1 MPEYTTEEFVRRM
14 NVLVEGNKN
23 KYPDSTQGMVIRI
36 LNILSN
42 IRNIKHEIVGYLDS
56 INMCRSIEDVG
67 EACDKLYARLSEYAD
82 SWATVMLCA
91 FYISDLNGAQP
102 DVRVRGQSGAV
113 EVGDM
118 KNIGYITGAGG
129 DQAILECLSCLA
141 KVLSSKGELAEEAAE
156 YLIGVAS
163 VSSWVLKDIGEDW
176 KNRCNTVLLWL
187 ER

>member
-1 MPEYTTEEFVRRM
+1 MITRM
-14 NVLVEGNKN
+14 
-23 KYPDSTQGMVIRI
+23 

-42 IRNIKHEIVGYLDS
+42 IRNIKCEILGFLGS
-56 INMCRSIEDVG
+56 IEACRSIEDVG

-91 FYISDLNGAQP
+91 FYVSDLNGAQP

-118 KNIGYITGAGG
+118 KNMGYIAGAGG

-141 KVLSSKGELAEEAAE
+141 KILSSQGELTDKASE
-156 YLIGVAS
+156 YLVGVAS
-163 VSSWVLKDIGEDW
+163 VSSWVLKDLGEDW